1 MCGENNVFVVMIV
14 EVGQRFFGV
23 WDPSVDAQCRLFGY
37 APVVVTVAVFDVGD
51 GVFLIRV
58 SAASA

>member
-1 MCGENNVFVVMIV
+1 MVV